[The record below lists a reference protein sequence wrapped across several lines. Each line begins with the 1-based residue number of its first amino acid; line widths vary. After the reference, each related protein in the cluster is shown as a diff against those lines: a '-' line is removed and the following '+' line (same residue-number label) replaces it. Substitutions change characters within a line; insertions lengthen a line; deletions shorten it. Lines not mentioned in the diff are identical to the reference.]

1 MMASSTETLIA
12 DYLDR
17 LRRASVDLPVDV
29 RTELLDDI
37 RAHLADTVDAS
48 AGEAEVRRALDE
60 LGTPE
65 EIAAAAAAESGTQ
78 SAGRTGGDQAYDV
91 VAVLVLLIGGFVIPV
106 LGWIAGVVMLW
117 NGPRWTVREKWT
129 GTLIWPIAIIVGVG
143 GLFAAHVT
151 AGGLVV
157 VVPVAAIIA
166 LAILIVGFT
175 HLLRA
180 ARS

>member
-17 LRRASVDLPVDV
+17 LRRASVDLPTDV

-37 RAHLADTVDAS
+37 RAHLADTVDTS
-48 AGEAEVRRALDE
+48 AGETEVRRALDE

-65 EIAAAAAAESGTQ
+65 EIAAAAATESGAPT
-78 SAGRTGGDQAYDV
+78 GDKTGGEQAYDV
-91 VAVLVLLIGGFVIPV
+91 VAVLVLLLGGFVIPV

-117 NGPRWTVREKWT
+117 NGPRWTAREKWT
-129 GTLIWPIAIIVGVG
+129 GTLIWPVAIIVGVG

-151 AGGLVV
+151 GGGLIV

-180 ARS
+180 ARR